1 MAKILIITG
10 GNKGIGSGIVL
21 EYKQNGYTI
30 ISIARSRNESSL
42 YNDVVQVQL
51 NLSETNAIENVF
63 SEILRSIDSSNLES
77 IVLINNAGT
86 LGMINRL
93 ELIEAPVIEL
103 AIQLNIVAPFILNS
117 IFLRE
122 TKNWNCTKKI
132 VNISSGAAIKP
143 YYGWSVYCATK
154 AAIDMMTKAIAIEQ
168 DTIEKGVKVIAIYP
182 GVVDTAMQEQIRNNK
197 SQKFIDVQR
206 FIDFKESGSLV
217 STEIVGKEIF
227 QIINSDNFPNGAI
240 LNISDYR

>member
-1 MAKILIITG
+1 MKILIITG

-63 SEILRSIDSSNLES
+63 SEILRSIDSSNLET

-86 LGMINRL
+86 LGLINRL
-93 ELIEAPVIEL
+93 ERIEAPLIEL

-182 GVVDTAMQEQIRNNK
+182 GVVDTAMQEQIRNSD

-206 FIDFKESGSLV
+206 FIDYKESGSLV
-217 STEIVGKEIF
+217 STATIGIEIF
-227 QIINSDNFPNGAI
+227 KIINFEDYPNGAI

>member
-63 SEILRSIDSSNLES
+63 SEILRSIDSSNLET

-93 ELIEAPVIEL
+93 ERIEAPVIEL

-182 GVVDTAMQEQIRNNK
+182 GVVDTAMQEQIRNSD

-206 FIDFKESGSLV
+206 FIDYKESGSLV

-227 QIINSDNFPNGAI
+227 QIINSDNYLNGEI
-240 LNISDYR
+240 LNVSDFR

>member
-1 MAKILIITG
+1 MSKILIITG

-63 SEILRSIDSSNLES
+63 SEILTSIDSSNLET

-93 ELIEAPVIEL
+93 ERIEAPVIEL

-182 GVVDTAMQEQIRNNK
+182 GVVDTAMQEQIRNSD

>member
-1 MAKILIITG
+1 MSKILIITG

-63 SEILRSIDSSNLES
+63 SEILRSIDSSNLET

-93 ELIEAPVIEL
+93 ERIEAPVIEL

-182 GVVDTAMQEQIRNNK
+182 GVVDTAMQEQIRNSD

>member
-1 MAKILIITG
+1 M
-10 GNKGIGSGIVL
+10 

-63 SEILRSIDSSNLES
+63 SEILRSIDSSNLET

-93 ELIEAPVIEL
+93 ERIEAPVIEL

-182 GVVDTAMQEQIRNNK
+182 GVVDTAMQEQIRNSD

>member
-63 SEILRSIDSSNLES
+63 SEILRSIDSSNLET

-93 ELIEAPVIEL
+93 ERIEAPLIEL

-182 GVVDTAMQEQIRNNK
+182 GVVDTAMQEQIRNSD

>member
-63 SEILRSIDSSNLES
+63 SEILRSIDSSNLET

-93 ELIEAPVIEL
+93 ERIEAPVIEL

-182 GVVDTAMQEQIRNNK
+182 GVVDTAMQEQIRNSD

-206 FIDFKESGSLV
+206 FIDYKESGSLV

-227 QIINSDNFPNGAI
+227 QIINSDNYPNGEI
-240 LNISDYR
+240 LKVSDFR

>member
-1 MAKILIITG
+1 M
-10 GNKGIGSGIVL
+10 
-21 EYKQNGYTI
+21 
-30 ISIARSRNESSL
+30 
-42 YNDVVQVQL
+42 
-51 NLSETNAIENVF
+51 
-63 SEILRSIDSSNLES
+63 
-77 IVLINNAGT
+77 
-86 LGMINRL
+86 
-93 ELIEAPVIEL
+93 
-103 AIQLNIVAPFILNS
+103 
-117 IFLRE
+117 RE

-182 GVVDTAMQEQIRNNK
+182 GVVDTAMQEQIRNSD

>member
-63 SEILRSIDSSNLES
+63 SEILRSIDSSNLET

-93 ELIEAPVIEL
+93 ERIEAPVIEL

-182 GVVDTAMQEQIRNNK
+182 GVVDTAMQEQIRNSD

>member
-63 SEILRSIDSSNLES
+63 SEILRSIDSSNFET

-93 ELIEAPVIEL
+93 ERIEAPVIEL

-182 GVVDTAMQEQIRNNK
+182 GVVDTAMQEQIRNSD

-206 FIDFKESGSLV
+206 FIDYKESGSLV

-227 QIINSDNFPNGAI
+227 QIINSDNYLNGEI
-240 LNISDYR
+240 LNVSDFR

>member
-1 MAKILIITG
+1 MSKILIITG

-63 SEILRSIDSSNLES
+63 SEILRSIDSSNLET

-182 GVVDTAMQEQIRNNK
+182 GVVDTAMQEQIRNSD